1 MSKPYVQLVWH
12 LSRCLTCLDANYD
25 PGTAPLC
32 PNGKR
37 LMREC
42 AIPEIPYPLPRDCAP
57 MFASNAEVDF
67 HQPVRGMLN

>member
-1 MSKPYVQLVWH
+1 MKPFVQLVWH

-32 PNGKR
+32 PNGQR

-42 AIPEIPYPLPRDCAP
+42 EIPDVPNPLPTECQSMDA
-57 MFASNAEVDF
+57 AGVDMKF
-67 HQPVRGMLN
+67 HQPARGTVQ